1 LLTATGETISY
12 KTLIIAT
19 GARALKLQEFGIQ
32 GSDAS
37 NICYLRNIDDA
48 DKLVN
53 AMKSCPGGN
62 AVVIGGGYIGMECA
76 AALVTNK
83 IRVTMVFPEK
93 HCMGRL
99 FTEKIAE
106 YYEKCYTSRGVTFV
120 KGTVLTSFER
130 DMTGKVS
137 FHSSIP

>member
-1 LLTATGETISY
+1 
-12 KTLIIAT
+12 
-19 GARALKLQEFGIQ
+19 LKLQEFGIQ

-48 DKLVN
+48 DKLVSV
-53 AMKSCPGGN
+53 MKSCPGGN

-93 HCMGRL
+93 HCS
-99 FTEKIAE
+99 K
-106 YYEKCYTSRGVTFV
+106 
-120 KGTVLTSFER
+120 
-130 DMTGKVS
+130 
-137 FHSSIP
+137 